1 MPEKLKPCPAACG
14 GTPVVD
20 RSRGVCCGLVGCF
33 VRRAGWFT
41 VEDWEAIPRRTDA
54 SQGMDGFELVA
65 RAIIQIG
72 IGLLAQRGTMTET
85 EPGRINE
92 LNGILT
98 AELDRRAAA
107 RKESKP

>member
-1 MPEKLKPCPAACG
+1 MPEKLKPCPACG
-14 GTPVVD
+14 GDAYNTAQVVYCI
-20 RSRGVCCGLVGCF
+20 STSKCGVVGPWNDPDG
-33 VRRAGWFT
+33 AKWN
-41 VEDWEAIPRRTDA
+41 ALPRRTDA